1 MIKTQVSR
9 RCTHLVDSSD
19 AISRIKRHE
28 INFWQRRF
36 WEHQIRDDLDYER
49 HVDYVHYNPVKHGLV
64 TQLAQW
70 PYSTFHRY
78 VNDGVYPHNWSVDP
92 GKVIGGAGE

>member
-1 MIKTQVSR
+1 MSR
-9 RCTHLVDSSD
+9 YRRSLTKGATLFFTVNTYRRKELLTLSPVRAALHE
-19 AISRIKRHE
+19 AI
-28 INFWQRRF
+28 
-36 WEHQIRDDLDYER
+36 
-49 HVDYVHYNPVKHGLV
+49 HYNPVKHGLV

-78 VNDGVYPHNWSVDP
+78 VNEGVYPHNWSVDP